1 MGTQSVLVA
10 VVDDEQAIRKALQR
24 LFSASDFDAETFASG
39 QEFLDS
45 LTTKHPDCVVLDLQM
60 PGLTGL
66 DILRRLALSSV
77 PIPTIIIAAHDAPES
92 GTQCLP
98 GGRRG
103 VSPEAARRSSAS
115 RRNRKSAGRDAGPG
129 RTKDAASERQLLTWP
144 ESEKGQNLISQ
155 PWDGAAK
162 R

>member
-92 GTQCLP
+92 GTQCL
-98 GGRRG
+98 
-103 VSPEAARRSSAS
+103 AA
-115 RRNRKSAGRDAGPG
+115 
-129 RTKDAASERQLLTWP
+129 
-144 ESEKGQNLISQ
+144 
-155 PWDGAAK
+155 GAAVYLLK
-162 R
+162 PLDDQVLLDAIAKALAGTPGPVERRTPLLSGSC